1 MEDRST
7 FPPELRSASEARH
20 HAEQVLRE
28 WQLDTVAD
36 AARLLISELV
46 INAVLHAGTESELVL
61 RCTPGHLRVEVSDGS
76 STAPVRMPYSPSS
89 PTGRGLLIL
98 EDLADSWGIEI
109 GDGSKTVW
117 FELAV
122 PPDGRPGE
130 QGASHDD
137 EESNHG

>member
-7 FPPELRSASEARH
+7 FPAELRSASEARH

-28 WQLDTVAD
+28 WELDEVAD

-61 RCTPGHLRVEVSDGS
+61 RCRPGHLRVEVTDGS
-76 STAPVRMPYSPSS
+76 SAVPVRRPYSPTS
-89 PTGRGLLIL
+89 PSGRGLLIL
-98 EDLADSWGIEI
+98 EDLADSWGIDV

-122 PPDGRPGE
+122 PVADRMGEDATGR
-130 QGASHDD
+130 
-137 EESNHG
+137 

>member
-7 FPPELRSASEARH
+7 FPAELRSASEARH

-28 WQLDTVAD
+28 WELDEVAD

-46 INAVLHAGTESELVL
+46 INAVLHAGTESEMVL
-61 RCTPGHLRVEVSDGS
+61 RCRPGHLRVEVTDGS
-76 STAPVRMPYSPSS
+76 SAVPVRRPYSPTS
-89 PTGRGLLIL
+89 PSGRGLLIL
-98 EDLADSWGIEI
+98 EDLADSWGIDV

-122 PPDGRPGE
+122 PVADRMGEDATGR
-130 QGASHDD
+130 
-137 EESNHG
+137 

>member
-7 FPPELRSASEARH
+7 FPAELRSASEARH

-28 WQLDTVAD
+28 WELDAVAD

-61 RCTPGHLRVEVSDGS
+61 RSRPGQLRVEVSDGS
-76 STAPVRMPYSPSS
+76 SAMPVRRPYSPTAPS
-89 PTGRGLLIL
+89 GRGLLIL
-98 EDLADSWGIEI
+98 EDLADSWGIDV

-122 PPDGRPGE
+122 PANDRVSEDAGGR
-130 QGASHDD
+130 
-137 EESNHG
+137 